1 MNKKRES
8 WGSNIGFLMAAIG
21 SAVGLGNIWGFPY
34 KMGRSGGFTF
44 LVIYIVLGVLVGFT
58 IMMSELAMGRKT
70 GMGVV
75 GAYHTLS
82 KRFGWIGWLAVLSP
96 LLILSFYTV
105 LGGYCLEYMFLNLAN
120 LGFSAGSATGS
131 ELFNTLRHNQFG
143 SLVFTLLYLLIGYVI
158 IKGGIKGGIERFNK
172 VGMPA
177 LAIMLLVVIAR
188 SLTLPGAVDGLKYM
202 FVPGWSVA
210 NGYMPEEPNFITVL
224 ATAGGQMFFSLS
236 LAMGI
241 MVTYGSYL
249 DKKENLVKNS
259 LVVVAADTTVAL
271 MAGLAVIPAAI
282 ATYGTDAQLSGPNLL
297 FVTLQDVF
305 NAMGA
310 VGPLFGAIFY
320 LFVLV
325 AAVSSSISLTEV
337 LVTFMLDRATLK
349 GKVPDRKK
357 ISIGVS
363 ALVMVLAVVV
373 ALDGLGANGLWI
385 PLKEQTVYVVDGVTH
400 YRTFAGS
407 WLDFM
412 DCLSEGIMMP
422 LGAVIMSFMVSWELK
437 PSMILDE
444 VGDPARSPWLR
455 RFYTISMRFIVPVV
469 MTLVLAGQVS
479 DYFNLGWFN

>member
-8 WGSNIGFLMAAIG
+8 WGSTFGFLMAAIG

-34 KMGRSGGFTF
+34 KMGRAGGFTF
-44 LVIYIVLGVLVGFT
+44 LIIYLILGVLVGFT
-58 IMMSELAMGRKT
+58 IMLSELAIGRKT

-75 GAYHTLS
+75 GAYHKVS
-82 KRFGWIGWLAVLSP
+82 RHFGWIGWLAVLSP

-105 LGGYCLEYMFLNLAN
+105 LGGYCMEYMFLNLSN
-120 LGFSAGSATGS
+120 LGFSISGVTGS

-143 SLVFTLLYLLIGYVI
+143 SLVFTLLYLLLGYVI

-172 VGMPA
+172 MGMPA
-177 LAIMLLVVIAR
+177 LAVMLLIVIGR
-188 SLTLPGAVDGLKYM
+188 SVTLPGAVDGLKYM
-202 FVPGWSVA
+202 FVPGWSAA
-210 NGYMPEEPNFITVL
+210 NGYIEEAPGFISVL

-249 DKKENLVKNS
+249 DKKENLVRNS

-282 ATYGTDAQLSGPNLL
+282 ATYGVEAQLSGPSLL

-305 NAMGA
+305 NAMGTI
-310 VGPLFGAIFY
+310 GPLFGAIFY
-320 LFVLV
+320 LLVLV

-337 LVTFMLDRATLK
+337 LVTFMMDNASLK
-349 GKVPDRKK
+349 GRIPDRRK
-357 ISIGVS
+357 ISMGVS
-363 ALVMVLAVVV
+363 AVVLVLAVVV

-385 PLKEQTVYVVDGVTH
+385 PLREETSYVVDGVTK

-422 LGAVIMSFMVSWELK
+422 LGALIMSFMVSWELK
-437 PSMILDE
+437 PKLVLDE
-444 VGDPARSPWLR
+444 VGEYARSLWLR
-455 RFYTISMRFIVPVV
+455 RFYTFSIRFIVPVV
-469 MTLVLAGQVS
+469 MALVLAGQIS
-479 DYFNLGWFN
+479 DFFNLGWF

>member
-21 SAVGLGNIWGFPY
+21 SAVGLGNIWAFPY

-44 LVIYIVLGVLVGFT
+44 LVIYLILGVLVGFT

-75 GAYHTLS
+75 GAYHKLS
-82 KRFGWIGWLAVLSP
+82 RRFGWIGWLAVLSP

-105 LGGYCLEYMFLNLAN
+105 LGGYCLEYIFLNLSN
-120 LGFSAGSATGS
+120 LGFTAGAATGS
-131 ELFNTLRHNQFG
+131 ELFSALRQNQFG
-143 SLVFTLLYLLIGYVI
+143 SLVFTLVYLLIGYVI

-177 LAIMLLVVIAR
+177 LAVMLLIVIGR
-188 SLTLPGAVDGLKYM
+188 SITLPGAVDGLKYM

-210 NGYMPEEPNFITVL
+210 NGYMEEAPSFIQVL
-224 ATAGGQMFFSLS
+224 STAGGQMFFSLS

-259 LVVVAADTTVAL
+259 IVVVIADTVMAL

-282 ATYGTDAQLSGPNLL
+282 ATYGTEAQLSGPSLL

-305 NAMGA
+305 NAMGV

-320 LFVLV
+320 LLVLV

-337 LVTFMLDRATLK
+337 LVTFVMDHGALR
-349 GKVPDRKK
+349 GRVPSRRKV
-357 ISIGVS
+357 SMAVS
-363 ALVMVLAVVV
+363 AVVLVLAVLV

-385 PLKEQTVYVVDGVTH
+385 PLRSETAYFKDGVLT

-422 LGAVIMSFMVSWELK
+422 LGAIFMSFMVGWELK
-437 PSMILDE
+437 PKTILDE
-444 VGDPARSPWLR
+444 VGAPARNPWLR
-455 RFYTISMRFIVPVV
+455 RFYTVSIRFIVPVV
-469 MTLVLAGQVS
+469 MVLVLAGQIIE
-479 DYFNLGWFN
+479 FFGRK

>member
-1 MNKKRES
+1 MNRKRES

-21 SAVGLGNIWGFPY
+21 SAVGLGNIWAFPY

-44 LVIYIVLGVLVGFT
+44 LIIYLILGALVGFT

-75 GAYHTLS
+75 GAYHKLS
-82 KRFGWIGWLAVLSP
+82 RRFGWIGWLAVLSP

-105 LGGYCLEYMFLNLAN
+105 LGGYCLEYIFLNLSN
-120 LGFSAGSATGS
+120 LGFTAGSATGS
-131 ELFNTLRHNQFG
+131 ELFSALRQNQFG
-143 SLVFTLLYLLIGYVI
+143 SLIFTLFYLLIGYVI

-177 LAIMLLVVIAR
+177 LAVMLLIVIGR
-188 SLTLPGAVDGLKYM
+188 SVTLPGAVDGLKYM

-210 NGYMPEEPNFITVL
+210 NGYMDEAPSFIQVL
-224 ATAGGQMFFSLS
+224 STAGGQMFFSLS

-259 LVVVAADTTVAL
+259 IVVVIADTAMAL

-282 ATYGTDAQLSGPNLL
+282 ATYGTDAQLSGPSLL

-305 NAMGA
+305 NAMGV

-320 LFVLV
+320 LLVLV

-337 LVTFMLDRATLK
+337 LVTFVMDHGALR
-349 GKVPDRKK
+349 GRVPSRRKV
-357 ISIGVS
+357 SMAVS
-363 ALVMVLAVVV
+363 AVVMVLAVLV

-385 PLKEQTVYVVDGVTH
+385 PLRNETAYLKDGVLT

-422 LGAVIMSFMVSWELK
+422 LGAVLMSFMVGWELK
-437 PSMILDE
+437 PKTILDE
-444 VGDPARSPWLR
+444 VGEPARKPWLR
-455 RFYTISMRFIVPVV
+455 YFYTISIRFIVPVIMV
-469 MTLVLAGQVS
+469 LVLAGQLME
-479 DYFNLGWFN
+479 FFGRK

>member
-8 WGSNIGFLMAAIG
+8 WGSTFGFLMAAIG

-34 KMGRSGGFTF
+34 KMGRAGGFAF
-44 LVIYIVLGVLVGFT
+44 LVIYLILGVLVGFT
-58 IMMSELAMGRKT
+58 IMLSELAIGRKT

-75 GAYHTLS
+75 GAYHKVS

-105 LGGYCLEYMFLNLAN
+105 LGGYCMEYMFLNLSN
-120 LGFSAGSATGS
+120 LGFSISGVTGS

-143 SLVFTLLYLLIGYVI
+143 SLIFTLLYLLLGYVI

-177 LAIMLLVVIAR
+177 LAVMLVIVIGR
-188 SLTLPGAVDGLKYM
+188 SVTLPGAVDGLKYM
-202 FVPGWSVA
+202 FVPGWSAA
-210 NGYMPEEPNFITVL
+210 NGYMEEAPGLISVL

-249 DKKENLVKNS
+249 DKKENLVRNA

-282 ATYGTDAQLSGPNLL
+282 ATYGTEAQLSGPSLL

-310 VGPLFGAIFY
+310 IGPLFGAIFY
-320 LFVLV
+320 LLVLV

-337 LVTFMLDRATLK
+337 LVTFMMDRAILK
-349 GKVPDRKK
+349 GRVPDRRK

-363 ALVMVLAVVV
+363 ALVMVLAVIV

-385 PLKEQTVYVVDGVTH
+385 PLREETAYVVDGVTK

-422 LGAVIMSFMVSWELK
+422 LGALIMSFMVSWELK
-437 PSMILDE
+437 PKLVLDE
-444 VGDPARSPWLR
+444 VGEHARSPWLR
-455 RFYTISMRFIVPVV
+455 RFYTVSIRFVVPVV
-469 MTLVLAGQVS
+469 MILVLAGQVS
-479 DYFNLGWFN
+479 DFFNLGWF